1 MRGRGSSPASSSQ
14 TLASRS
20 RTETSAASQGSS
32 RSPTLPR
39 NAVWT
44 WSARSPTRSR
54 LSHPALRL
62 HGARGSRSATAAPSC
77 SRPSARPRVT
87 ARTRAARPRIATA
100 ERTPVTVSC
109 PLRAVY
115 RIAMRVAVV
124 LALLRLRRP
133 DHVGAGR
140 SGGRRRPLRAAE
152 RRQRQAREAAGP
164 RAPVSARGRR
174 HPAQLRLRPGQRAL
188 RAGVLGEGPQGRRAR
203 PAPRRAGRHRGLP
216 AADPVPRGLFGAGAR
231 AHIVSEPGARVLRL
245 ERLRRSRSV
254 EVAVTPKP

>member
-174 HPAQLRLRPGQRAL
+174 PPRSFGFDPDSGRFELEYSARAPKGDAL
-188 RAGVLGEGPQGRRAR
+188 GRRLDAR
-203 PAPRRAGRHRGLP
+203 VDTEVFLPRIQYPEGYSVQVRGPTSFPSPAPGC
-216 AADPVPRGLFGAGAR
+216 
-231 AHIVSEPGARVLRL
+231 
-245 ERLRRSRSV
+245 
-254 EVAVTPKP
+254 